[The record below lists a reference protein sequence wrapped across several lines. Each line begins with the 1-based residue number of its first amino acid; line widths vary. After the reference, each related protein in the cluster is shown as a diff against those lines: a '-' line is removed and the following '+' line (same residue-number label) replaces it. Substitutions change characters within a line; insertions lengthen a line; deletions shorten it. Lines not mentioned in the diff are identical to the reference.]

1 MADFFDKLKP
11 SSAEGHFFSGLLFH
25 TDAPFLIGGSHAV

>member
-11 SSAEGHFFSGLLFH
+11 SSAGGLIFSGLLFH